1 MVHDFNA
8 GIGTHGLFWILQVP
22 DDAVTVTDD
31 NTVTI
36 SLKDVAVVDQLT
48 FPNTLPNGEVVNLGN
63 SGTRATVSFD
73 ITYTKSGK
81 AQPVRPSSDDPL
93 SPFTWA
99 GEMSPATNSGTF
111 SVAYSDG
118 SFSAQGSFSS
128 TGNFGEMGTV
138 RNGSFVRPEDRE
150 DAKAAGQ
157 QLPLP
162 GQTPSLAG
170 PPLSASAVQLT
181 NSPKFRGKIPVEY
194 LLH

>member
-1 MVHDFNA
+1 MKITKD
-8 GIGTHGLFWILQVP
+8 GL
-22 DDAVTVTDD
+22 
-31 NTVTI
+31 TI
-36 SLKDVAVVDQLT
+36 SLKNVAVVDQKI
-48 FPNTLPNGEVVNLGN
+48 FPNVDPFPNGTVVNLGN
-63 SGTRATVSFD
+63 TGDPATVVTLNV
-73 ITYTKSGK
+73 TYTPSGP

-99 GEMSPATNSGTF
+99 GEMSPATNVGSF
-111 SVAYSDG
+111 SVAYNDG

-128 TGNFGEMGTV
+128 MGNFGEMGIV
-138 RNGSFVRPEDRE
+138 RNGSFVRREDRE